1 MVNAVEV
8 EGGEVCD
15 SDGEVVGRERATFA
29 MFEFITVLTE
39 SSRLQRLLPPILP
52 ELVYLLITHMQI
64 TEDQV
69 SGGGVLCEQENNTV
83 MVLLPFSPFS
93 PQVHTWLV
101 DVNQFVD
108 EDENEFSYSIRLSA
122 WDLLQVG

>member
-1 MVNAVEV
+1 MEV

-69 SGGGVLCEQENNTV
+69 REGDKGGGEQENSTV
-83 MVLLPFSPFS
+83 MVPLPFSPFS
-93 PQVHTWLV
+93 AQVHTWLV

-122 WDLLQVG
+122 WDLLQVVG

>member
-1 MVNAVEV
+1 MEV

-69 SGGGVLCEQENNTV
+69 SGGGVLCEQENRTV
-83 MVLLPFSPFS
+83 MVPLPFSPFS

>member
-1 MVNAVEV
+1 MVNAVEA

-15 SDGEVVGRERATFA
+15 SDGEVVGQERATFA
-29 MFEFITVLTE
+29 VFEFITVLTE

-69 SGGGVLCEQENNTV
+69 RGVGGGSEGRE
-83 MVLLPFSPFS
+83 
-93 PQVHTWLV
+93 
-101 DVNQFVD
+101 
-108 EDENEFSYSIRLSA
+108 
-122 WDLLQVG
+122 

>member
-1 MVNAVEV
+1 
-8 EGGEVCD
+8 
-15 SDGEVVGRERATFA
+15 

-69 SGGGVLCEQENNTV
+69 RGVGGEGVGG
-83 MVLLPFSPFS
+83 
-93 PQVHTWLV
+93 
-101 DVNQFVD
+101 
-108 EDENEFSYSIRLSA
+108 NEGEG
-122 WDLLQVG
+122 VGGREWKGGRGQG

>member
-1 MVNAVEV
+1 MNAVEA

-15 SDGEVVGRERATFA
+15 SDGEVVGQERATFA
-29 MFEFITVLTE
+29 VFEFITVLTE

-69 SGGGVLCEQENNTV
+69 RGVGGRGWEGMREREWEGGRGKGNREL
-83 MVLLPFSPFS
+83 
-93 PQVHTWLV
+93 
-101 DVNQFVD
+101 DV
-108 EDENEFSYSIRLSA
+108 
-122 WDLLQVG
+122 

>member
-1 MVNAVEV
+1 MNAVEV

-15 SDGEVVGRERATFA
+15 SDGEVVGQERATFA
-29 MFEFITVLTE
+29 VFEFITVLTE

-69 SGGGVLCEQENNTV
+69 RGVGGGREWEG
-83 MVLLPFSPFS
+83 
-93 PQVHTWLV
+93 
-101 DVNQFVD
+101 
-108 EDENEFSYSIRLSA
+108 
-122 WDLLQVG
+122 VGGSGREGGKKGIGN

>member
-1 MVNAVEV
+1 
-8 EGGEVCD
+8 
-15 SDGEVVGRERATFA
+15 

-39 SSRLQRLLPPILP
+39 SSCLQRLLPPILP

-69 SGGGVLCEQENNTV
+69 REGDEGGGDVLCEQENSTV
-83 MVLLPFSPFS
+83 MVSLPFSA
-93 PQVHTWLV
+93 QVHTWLV
-101 DVNQFVD
+101 NVNQFVD

-122 WDLLQVG
+122 WDLLQVVG

>member
-1 MVNAVEV
+1 MEV

-69 SGGGVLCEQENNTV
+69 SGGGILCEQENNTV
-83 MVLLPFSPFS
+83 RVPLPFSPFS
-93 PQVHTWLV
+93 PLL
-101 DVNQFVD
+101 
-108 EDENEFSYSIRLSA
+108 SLLRLLS
-122 WDLLQVG
+122 LLFLLHPGAYVAG

>member
-1 MVNAVEV
+1 MEV

-69 SGGGVLCEQENNTV
+69 REGDEGGGDVLCEQENSTV
-83 MVLLPFSPFS
+83 MVSLPSLPSP
-93 PQVHTWLV
+93 PRCIRGWLM
-101 DVNQFVD
+101 
-108 EDENEFSYSIRLSA
+108 
-122 WDLLQVG
+122 